1 MGFAKVQLMGNLGKD
16 PEVFSFDGRNG
27 KSEGVKFS
35 IAVNRGKEDN
45 KVTDWYECLCFGQ
58 TAKTAKEWL
67 QKGKTVIVFG
77 KLSFRDW
84 EGKDGK
90 KGHSTEVI
98 ADDIQFVPN
107 GGGNGAS
114 GGAGNGKAAAPNG
127 GANREAGVSADI
139 DDESCPF

>member
-1 MGFAKVQLMGNLGKD
+1 
-16 PEVFSFDGRNG
+16 
-27 KSEGVKFS
+27 
-35 IAVNRGKEDN
+35 
-45 KVTDWYECLCFGQ
+45 LCFGQ

-114 GGAGNGKAAAPNG
+114 GAAAGKAAVPNG
-127 GANREAGVSADI
+127 GGNRQAAVGTEI
-139 DDESCPF
+139 DDDSCPF

>member
-16 PEVFSFDGRNG
+16 PEVFSFEGRNG
-27 KSEGVKFS
+27 KSEGVKFPV
-35 IAVNRGKEDN
+35 AVNRGKDDS
-45 KVTDWYECLCFGQ
+45 KVTDWFECLCFGQ

-67 QKGKTVIVFG
+67 LKGKTVIVFG
-77 KLSFRDW
+77 KLSFREW

-90 KGHSTEVI
+90 LGHSTEVI

-114 GGAGNGKAAAPNG
+114 GGANGKTAVPNG
-127 GANREAGVSADI
+127 GDNRQAAVSADI
-139 DDESCPF
+139 DDGDCPF

>member
-1 MGFAKVQLMGNLGKD
+1 M
-16 PEVFSFDGRNG
+16 
-27 KSEGVKFS
+27 
-35 IAVNRGKEDN
+35 
-45 KVTDWYECLCFGQ
+45 TDWYDCLCFGQ

-107 GGGNGAS
+107 G
-114 GGAGNGKAAAPNG
+114 AGTGKAVAPNG
-127 GANREAGVSADI
+127 GGNREAAISADI

>member
-16 PEVFSFDGRNG
+16 PEVFSFEGRNG
-27 KSEGVKFS
+27 KSEGVKFPV
-35 IAVNRGKEDN
+35 AVNRGKDDN

-90 KGHSTEVI
+90 KGHSTEVVV
-98 ADDIQFVPN
+98 DDIQFVPN
-107 GGGNGAS
+107 DLLQVS
-114 GGAGNGKAAAPNG
+114 G
-127 GANREAGVSADI
+127 RWERLI
-139 DDESCPF
+139 EDENVLAQFLRQCRSRRRQ

>member
-45 KVTDWYECLCFGQ
+45 KVTDWYDCLCFGQ
-58 TAKTAKEWL
+58 TAKTAKGWL

-77 KLSFRDW
+77 KLSFREW

-90 KGHSTEVI
+90 KGHSTEV
-98 ADDIQFVPN
+98 AVDDIQFVPN
-107 GGGNGAS
+107 GAGNGAS
-114 GGAGNGKAAAPNG
+114 GGAGTGKAAAPNG
-127 GANREAGVSADI
+127 GGNREAALGTDI
-139 DDESCPF
+139 DDDSCPF

>member
-1 MGFAKVQLMGNLGKD
+1 
-16 PEVFSFDGRNG
+16 
-27 KSEGVKFS
+27 
-35 IAVNRGKEDN
+35 
-45 KVTDWYECLCFGQ
+45 LCFGQ

-107 GGGNGAS
+107 GGSNGAS
-114 GGAGNGKAAAPNG
+114 GGAGNGKAAAPTG
-127 GANREAGVSADI
+127 GGNREAAVSAEI